1 MSITARGGY
10 QIIDFQGIEAGETP
24 VTIPGIYEEAKGG
37 LIKPAVLYNFVSD
50 VSTYSPVYPDSLIE
64 TTPETIT
71 IMFSSDGYNYTI
83 VISNTDA
90 VVVNYTEDEDGK

>member
-10 QIIDFQGIEAGETP
+10 QIIDFHGIEAGVTP

-37 LIKPAVLYNFVSD
+37 LIKPAVLYNFASD
-50 VSTYSPVYPDSLIE
+50 VSAYAPIYPESLIE

-83 VISNTDA
+83 VIYNTDS
-90 VVVNYTEDEDGK
+90 VVANYTEAE